1 MLMDSAV
8 KNLDELVDLD
18 DAFLTNC
25 QYLDIADDNVI
36 VQNSENSIKIAHLN
50 VHSLLSKYDDLI
62 DLMEILK
69 QKNLMPDVLLLCETF
84 LNDRNHNKIKFPNY
98 SMISQHRKIRSQGG
112 VAVLIGDHIKY
123 QEREDLGIYD
133 EGKFE
138 SIFVEKPR

>member
-62 DLMEILK
+62 DLLEILK
-69 QKNLMPDVLLLCETF
+69 QK
-84 LNDRNHNKIKFPNY
+84 I
-98 SMISQHRKIRSQGG
+98 
-112 VAVLIGDHIKY
+112 
-123 QEREDLGIYD
+123 
-133 EGKFE
+133 
-138 SIFVEKPR
+138 